1 MLHKIS
7 RGTRYYGSRG
17 SRVIRLLAPEDRDIA
32 QSYLDWDPLHNIYL
46 IHGLQAHGLESKRVT
61 FWGAFKGDR
70 LAGILFTHNDSQPRF
85 GCLAGDDPE
94 VLAQLGKLALAS
106 GIRTLLGRSTYVR
119 PAVENLCSRAP
130 IDMRRFN
137 FYQIQ
142 PGQLVRRGDYPVR
155 AATEEDIPLL
165 TELYRDYEF
174 RNPNRTEREI
184 EREIRR
190 AVDEGGH
197 YFLVELEGRAVSAA
211 RIAPE
216 TDRAGVI
223 GAARTLPEFRGR
235 GIYLSVRT
243 ACFEHLFGRGKIG
256 LGFFAET
263 NASMEQVVKKQGGDI
278 IARWLIVDF
287 KKRPPLRRRILPL
300 RVRRWGLRIKD
311 RVSRQ

>member
-1 MLHKIS
+1 M
-7 RGTRYYGSRG
+7 
-17 SRVIRLLAPEDRDIA
+17 
-32 QSYLDWDPLHNIYL
+32 
-46 IHGLQAHGLESKRVT
+46 
-61 FWGAFKGDR
+61 
-70 LAGILFTHNDSQPRF
+70 LFTHNDSQPRF
-85 GCLAGDDPE
+85 GCLVGDDPE

-119 PAVENLCSRAP
+119 PAVEDVRSRAP
-130 IDMRRFN
+130 IGLRRFN

-155 AATEEDIPLL
+155 VAAEEDFPLL
-165 TELYRDYEF
+165 TEIYRDYEF

-190 AVDEGGH
+190 VVDEGGR

-223 GAARTLPEFRGR
+223 GAARTRPEYRGR

-243 ACFEHLFGRGKIG
+243 ACFEHLFEREKIG
-256 LGFFAET
+256 LGFFSET
-263 NASMEQVVKKQGGDI
+263 NASMEQVVKKQGGEI

-287 KKRPPLRRRILPL
+287 KKVPPLRRRVLPL
-300 RVRRWGLRIKD
+300 RVRRWAVRIRD